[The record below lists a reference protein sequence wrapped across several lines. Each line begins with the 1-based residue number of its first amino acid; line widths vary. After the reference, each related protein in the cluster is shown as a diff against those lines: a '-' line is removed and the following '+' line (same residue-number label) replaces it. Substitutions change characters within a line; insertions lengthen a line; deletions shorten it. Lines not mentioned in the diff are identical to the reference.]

1 MDLRAKS
8 NTGVLLFWPQWPPG
22 TGPTDRIGLSDA
34 HNHSA
39 RVTGYSYI
47 IRIAD
52 YTRRIVA
59 SGVQSAAQAII
70 TRTHGSDLWHQTR
83 PL

>member
-1 MDLRAKS
+1 MDLLAKS

-39 RVTGYSYI
+39 RVTSKPEVIPREELPTNRELARRLHGYPFI
-47 IRIAD
+47 KQ
-52 YTRRIVA
+52 VFL
-59 SGVQSAAQAII
+59 VQPAPARAVI
-70 TRTHGSDLWHQTR
+70 L
-83 PL
+83 

>member
-1 MDLRAKS
+1 MDLLAKS

-39 RVTGYSYI
+39 RVTSYSEVI
-47 IRIAD
+47 LRWSCRQTGNWLQPERLRHASSGKILGQP
-52 YTRRIVA
+52 TR
-59 SGVQSAAQAII
+59 
-70 TRTHGSDLWHQTR
+70 
-83 PL
+83 